1 MIVKLIDQFQKY
13 IEDIRMKNKT
23 NLLLDIGVF
32 AAFLIALE
40 PDLTGIAIHEWLSLA
55 VAGTII
61 VHLLLHWRWI
71 TTIAV
76 RYFKNLF
83 HSSRLQF
90 LVDALFFVAFTT
102 VMMSGILIS
111 RSILPAL
118 NIQLAENHSWRMV
131 HSLSANISLAML
143 ALHVGLHWKWIL
155 NMIKKYITQPLS
167 SLRMTNNRPVL
178 VPVKIRN
185 EDQEQ
190 QRG

>member
-1 MIVKLIDQFQKY
+1 MIVMLIDQFQKY
-13 IEDIRMKNKT
+13 IEEIRMKNKT

-40 PDLTGIAIHEWLSLA
+40 PGLTGIAIHEWLSLA

-61 VHLLLHWRWI
+61 VHLLLHWKWI
-71 TTIAV
+71 TTIGV

-90 LVDALFFVAFTT
+90 LVDVLFFVAFTT

-118 NIQLAENHSWRMV
+118 NIQLVENHSWRIV

-155 NMIKKYITQPLS
+155 NMTKKYISQPLS
-167 SLRMTNNRPVL
+167 SLHMTNNRPAL

-185 EDQEQ
+185 DDQEK

>member
-1 MIVKLIDQFQKY
+1 
-13 IEDIRMKNKT
+13 MKNKT
-23 NLLLDIGVF
+23 NLLLDFGVF
-32 AAFLIALE
+32 AAFLIAME

-61 VHLLLHWRWI
+61 VHLLLHWKWI
-71 TTIAV
+71 TTVAV

-111 RSILPAL
+111 RSILPVL

-167 SLRMTNNRPVL
+167 SLRMTNNRPAL

-185 EDQEQ
+185 EDQEHL
-190 QRG
+190 RG